1 MSGEYVIVKQNQY
14 IRRFKKAE
22 ATDPASARPLEDLR
36 VRDNHIFRGLVR
48 KGVFV
53 EASDGR
59 FYVDLDQADEFIALR
74 RRIAFFIFL
83 IVGVVLIVLLLL
95 GQLK

>member
-1 MSGEYVIVKQNQY
+1 MGGEYVVVKQNQY

-22 ATDPASARPLEDLR
+22 ATDPASARPLDEIR
-36 VRDNHIFRGLVR
+36 VRDNHVFRGLAR

-53 EASDGR
+53 DAGAGR
-59 FYVDLDQADEFIALR
+59 YYIDLDQAEEFIALR

-83 IVGVVLIVLLLL
+83 FVGVILIVLLLL
-95 GQLK
+95 GKLK